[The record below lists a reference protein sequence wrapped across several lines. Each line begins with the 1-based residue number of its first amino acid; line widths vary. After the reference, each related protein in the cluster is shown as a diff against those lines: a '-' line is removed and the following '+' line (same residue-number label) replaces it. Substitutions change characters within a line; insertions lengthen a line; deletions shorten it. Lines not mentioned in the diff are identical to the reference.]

1 MNLLLDTHIFLR
13 WATSP
18 PKLARPVYTA
28 LYDPNNNLVLSVVS
42 LWEMQIKMQIGK
54 LTLSLPVKEVVLA
67 QRINNQIETLPVLE
81 QHVWAIDSLPFY
93 HRDPFDRLLIA
104 QAIMEGYQLVSV
116 DPVFKQ
122 YPVQLFVQ

>member
-13 WATSP
+13 WAIAP
-18 PKLARPVYTA
+18 QKLARPVYTA
-28 LYDPNNNLVLSVVS
+28 LHDPNNNLVLSVVS

-54 LTLSLPVKEVVLA
+54 LTLPLPAKEVILT
-67 QRINNQIETLPVLE
+67 QRINNQIKTLPVLE

-104 QAIMEGYQLVSV
+104 QAITEGYQLVSV
-116 DPVFKQ
+116 DPVFRQ
-122 YPVQLFVQ
+122 YPVHLFA

>member
-18 PKLARPVYTA
+18 QKLARSVYTA
-28 LYDPNNNLVLSVVS
+28 LHDPNDNLVLSVIS

-54 LTLSLPVKEVVLA
+54 LALPLPVKEVVLA

-104 QAIMEGYQLVSV
+104 QAITEGYQLVSV
-116 DPVFKQ
+116 DPVFNQ
-122 YPVQLFVQ
+122 YPVKLFV

>member
-18 PKLARPVYTA
+18 QKLARPVYTA

-104 QAIMEGYQLVSV
+104 QAITEGYQLVSV